1 MSVIV
6 KGGGRGATSE
16 NVADAIITINEPIE

>member
-16 NVADAIITINEPIE
+16 NVTDVIITVNEPIE

>member
-16 NVADAIITINEPIE
+16 NVAHVIITLDEPIE